1 MKTFSLSDLPSSVD
15 KFLVMDF
22 DGVFNVDRPTGT
34 FPKQFYNAKRKG
46 LVANPDYDKFQFK
59 SLRLPKNYEMNFS
72 EELVNDFNVLA
83 NDSET
88 VVVWLTTWRGD
99 MDSVVPVL
107 GFESYNEMS
116 FLKWGESDSS
126 VSHFHKV
133 EAMVEFMEMLKSSG
147 SNYRVVWADDVVLA
161 DDFKHPLL
169 SNVVSD
175 ENVLTFAPNP
185 KYGLSKDDL
194 SNIREF
200 LKD

>member
-34 FPKQFYNAKRKG
+34 FPKQFYNAKQKG

-72 EELVNDFNVLA
+72 AELVNDFNVLA

-88 VVVWLTTWRGD
+88 AVLWLTTWRGD

-107 GFESYNEMS
+107 DFESYNEMS
-116 FLKWGESDSS
+116 FLKWGSS
-126 VSHFHKV
+126 NVSANHFHKV
-133 EAMVEFMEMLKSSG
+133 DAMVEFMKMLKNAKSE
-147 SNYRVVWADDVVLA
+147 YHVVWADDVVLA
-161 DDFKHPLL
+161 DNFKHPLL
-169 SNVVSD
+169 NDVVSD
-175 ENVLTFAPNP
+175 ERVLTFAPNP

-194 SNIREF
+194 VKMKDF